1 MDRRKKKFE
10 DDSRLAMI
18 ENPSLADKIVH
29 GIVVLLCAA
38 VAFCSIIP
46 MWHVLMASLSDGR
59 TLMAHEGI
67 AWLPVGKFSF
77 DGYKHIFR
85 DVSILKGYGNTIFY
99 TVTSTALGFFLSATG
114 GYALSRETKLKT
126 PLSIF
131 LMLTMLFSGG
141 MVPTYMVIRSI
152 GWVGTRWALIVPTC
166 TNAMFTIMMM
176 NAFNSVPKEMYEAA
190 RIDGAGHFRIMGQI
204 MLPQAMNL
212 GSVILLNSVVIQW
225 NSWLQAA
232 IYAPNDK
239 NLWPLQLWIKQITS
253 QNQNFLRSSNP
264 DYSRY
269 LIQYAVIVAA
279 TLPIVVLFPFF
290 QDKLEKGVIA
300 GGVKG

>member
-1 MDRRKKKFE
+1 MNRRKKKFE

-18 ENPSLADKIVH
+18 EKMSLADKIVH

-46 MWHVLMASLSDGR
+46 MWHVLMASFSDGR
-59 TLMAHEGI
+59 ALMAHEGI
-67 AWLPVGKFSF
+67 AWLPVGEFTF
-77 DGYKHIFR
+77 DGYRHIFQ

-114 GYALSRETKLKT
+114 GYALSRDTKLKT

-141 MVPTYMVIRSI
+141 MVPTYMVIRSL

-279 TLPIVVLFPFF
+279 TLPIVVMFPFF
-290 QDKLEKGVIA
+290 QDKLERGVIA